1 MLQNQFPSHF
11 ADIRMVNAQ
20 RKTSNCRRSHELVFS
35 CPSSHEV
42 LGSFL
47 WISTQC
53 TYRSQNYNLQSCFQE
68 ACNGNLKLALKKS
81 QSLFRENFLNTVSK
95 DSMSDWITDSVSALQ
110 SKSSE
115 INSFLDSSWLISIK
129 LSQRCILIGYGRA
142 IQNQNASSVLSY

>member
-11 ADIRMVNAQ
+11 ADTTMVNA
-20 RKTSNCRRSHELVFS
+20 REKTSNCRGSHELFFS

-42 LGSFL
+42 LGCFL
-47 WISTQC
+47 WISTQY

-81 QSLFRENFLNTVSK
+81 QSLFRENILNIVSR
-95 DSMSDWITDSVSALQ
+95 DSTSDWITDSASALQ

-115 INSFLDSSWLISIK
+115 INSFLDSSCLISIK
-129 LSQRCILIGYGRA
+129 SSQWCILIGYGRA
-142 IQNQNASSVLSY
+142 IQNQKPSSVLSY